1 MKENKNLRETY
12 NKIAKNWDKD
22 HEKDTWWIEGADNFL
37 ALLPKDAHIL
47 DISCAG
53 GPKTNYMKKK
63 GFQVEGID
71 FSESMIESAKKRFP
85 DINFNVLDVYDLEK
99 LNKTYDGIFSQAVIL
114 HIPKKRVMK
123 VLEKMKSKLNKN
135 GLLYIAVK
143 EIRDNGIE
151 EEIKKEDDYGFEY
164 ERFFSYFSL
173 DELRD
178 YFKKLGLEI
187 ISEKI
192 VDSGPG
198 RSKWINIIGKNSR

>member
-47 DISCAG
+47 DIGCAG

-178 YFKKLGLEI
+178 YLKKLGLEI